1 MHSSSFMFSLLVTFC
16 YGASVCICSFNTSWD
31 DYAVQFLLNT
41 VAILLAVVFYTSGV
55 THFWES
61 CMEKN
66 KCPKLRVQ
74 SFDEMRYFPFRDI

>member
-1 MHSSSFMFSLLVTFC
+1 LNYEQIIINICPPLVNAVAVLLR
-16 YGASVCICSFNTSWD
+16 
-31 DYAVQFLLNT
+31 
-41 VAILLAVVFYTSGV
+41 VVFYTSGV

-66 KCPKLRVQ
+66 KCPKLRVF

>member
-1 MHSSSFMFSLLVTFC
+1 LVS
-16 YGASVCICSFNTSWD
+16 ASVCICFFKISWD
-31 DYAVQFLLNT
+31 DYAVQFLLNA
-41 VAILLAVVFYTSGV
+41 VAVLLRVVFYTSGV

-66 KCPKLRVQ
+66 KCPKLRVF